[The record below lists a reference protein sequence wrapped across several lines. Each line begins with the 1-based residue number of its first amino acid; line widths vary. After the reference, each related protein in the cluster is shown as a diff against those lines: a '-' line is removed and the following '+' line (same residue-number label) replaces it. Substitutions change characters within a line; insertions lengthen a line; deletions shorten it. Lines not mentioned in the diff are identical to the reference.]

1 MNTKTIGAIALSGA
15 LAIVGCVSVE
25 NTRTQLSSGNPQEV
39 QKAEDNIFRIATTGK
54 DESGFLQF
62 DKNQQI
68 EYVNL
73 ASNNALLL
81 KIIDEAYQGE
91 IVVAAANKID
101 FTKPGIGMEILTKH
115 KGMLEKVTRAT
126 PSTGYDSAANEKMMR
141 ASDNKKGKSPMP
153 STSASFAD
161 KVFATLNE
169 AELRQALDMDEIS
182 YEQEKQLAR
191 RLVETTQD
199 VTTLVS
205 FFDGNLRGRLTDD
218 DREAVVLK
226 LVTLADKISDGK
238 ILIKMLKAVDN
249 HSLENYVKN
258 PEQRTKLLSRMTED
272 DAVKYALEEID
283 HHSVYS
289 WNENKMFALED
300 AVLTTK
306 VVKDPQSVVKIVSA
320 MLAKITS
327 YKKHCKDSWTMN
339 WGKEDD
345 KKAATLIKKFPKF
358 DDATVEGLICAD
370 DSSWSYFIDTVSP
383 AVAYSVLAGGKA
395 KSCNLELELIKKL
408 SKEKLDAAVY
418 KGAHFVKTRKTI
430 YDLMSA
436 ELKKTVDAEKEKAY
450 KAIVEKAKSAE
461 KETFV
466 LDGFYLGM
474 PFDEMLVVFDYL
486 FPKIDVRESFDGEEK
501 DSDCVIYVDGQT
513 SPFCYATRKDKK
525 VYQFN
530 FGKKLLKKWY
540 QYNVQTPMEWAYAYS
555 RDNKID
561 MKFKLIEK
569 DTTVYE
575 MDMSRSYRV
584 WFHQESYQ
592 YKHNSKEYRLTYF
605 GEERDFTFEG
615 GIGGAIIKELAAPR
629 FRYVRGDQG
638 SLRAR
643 IERD

>member
-1 MNTKTIGAIALSGA
+1 MNTKTLGAIALAGA

-25 NTRTQLSSGNPQEV
+25 NTRAQLSSGNPQEV
-39 QKAEDNIFRIATTGK
+39 QKAENNIFRIATTGK
-54 DESGFLQF
+54 DESGFMQF
-62 DKNQQI
+62 DKKQQI

-73 ASNNALLL
+73 APNNALLL
-81 KIIDEAYQGE
+81 KIIDNTREDE
-91 IVVAAANKID
+91 IILAAANKID
-101 FTKPGIGMEILTKH
+101 LTKPGIGMEILTQH
-115 KGMLEKVTRAT
+115 KDMSQKVRRAE
-126 PSTGYDSAANEKMMR
+126 PNDGEDRAARDKKAM
-141 ASDNKKGKSPMP
+141 SKGGKKGG
-153 STSASFAD
+153 STSLETSTCFAD
-161 KVFATLNE
+161 RVFASLKE
-169 AELRQALDMDEIS
+169 EELRTVLSSNDVDYSIKGDIAN
-182 YEQEKQLAR
+182 
-191 RLVETTQD
+191 RLIETTQD
-199 VTTLVS
+199 VQLLAS
-205 FFDGNLRGRLTDD
+205 FYDGDFQNYIPDYARK
-218 DREAVVLK
+218 AVVLK

-249 HSLENYVKN
+249 HSLKDYVKD
-258 PEQRTKLLSRMTED
+258 PEQRAKLLSRMTED

-289 WNENKMFALED
+289 WNENEMFALED

-306 VVKDPQSVVKIVSA
+306 VVKDPRSVVKIVSA
-320 MLAKITS
+320 MLAKIAS
-327 YKKHCKDSWTMN
+327 YKKHCKDSWTMD

-345 KKAATLIKKFPKF
+345 KKVATLIKKFPKF
-358 DDATVEGLICAD
+358 DDATVAGLICAD

-395 KSCNLELELIKKL
+395 KSCDLELALVKKL
-408 SKEKLDAAVY
+408 PKDKIDMKVYSGSRFADAKKAIY
-418 KGAHFVKTRKTI
+418 DAMSPEMKKQAAEAMENTYKTI
-430 YDLMSA
+430 C
-436 ELKKTVDAEKEKAY
+436 
-450 KAIVEKAKSAE
+450 EKAKAAA
-461 KETFV
+461 KETFE

-474 PFDEMLVVFDYL
+474 SYDDMKIVFSHH
-486 FPKIDVRESFDGEEK
+486 FPKLAIKEEFDGEEK
-501 DSDCVIYVDGQT
+501 DADYVIYVDGQT
-513 SPFCYATRKDKK
+513 SPFCYAKRKDKK

-540 QYNVQTPMEWAYAYS
+540 QYDVQTPLEWAYAYS